1 MKYTVFFVEDE
12 KTIREKI
19 RSCMDWSSTDFEYL
33 GDAED
38 GETALMKIYELQPD
52 IVVTDIRMPKMNGLE
67 LCREIQYESPDT
79 CILILSGYSD
89 FEYAREAISLN
100 VFDYLLKPIT
110 PLNLLRAL
118 NKAAVHIGNHKVSKR
133 EIDNLRSELMIN
145 RGLQIERCF
154 QNLMSGTDIMNT
166 LKKTDSLGINLR
178 AGCYQVMLICGE
190 DHLDIVRL
198 QSIVKESGYPLPI
211 FRIGY
216 KEAGILLLAQTPE
229 RLAAQIK
236 QISSRIYADA
246 ASIEKTLYCE
256 CGIFVSQL
264 SDVNLSFQNACM
276 KAEINRRTGYVDD
289 QRIIEELN
297 SLKELDGLDTAM
309 LSEYLKTG
317 LLSELDDFLGRY
329 LASFRRH
336 KGIMIYALYT
346 ISHLTFVVKDFM
358 EQYGISMDT
367 LPKYEHTLAAYET
380 GNVVEEECREILRA
394 AISARDAQ
402 RENQY
407 DSIVDEVCRK
417 IRKDYA
423 KGDISLNAL
432 AKAVNTSP
440 AYLST
445 IFKQHMGKT
454 LTAYIVDIRI
464 SKAKELL
471 RNTSMRTSEIGEAV
485 GYDDPNYFSVFFKKH
500 TGMTPREYRNER

>member
-12 KTIREKI
+12 ETIREKI
-19 RSCMDWSSTDFEYL
+19 RSSIDWSSTDFDYL
-33 GDAED
+33 GDAGD

-52 IVVTDIRMPKMNGLE
+52 IVVTDIRMPKMSGLE

-110 PLNLLRAL
+110 PLNLLKAL

-145 RGLQIERCF
+145 RGLQLERCF

-166 LKKTDSLGINLR
+166 LRKTEALGINLR
-178 AGCYQVMLICGE
+178 AGCYQVMLICSR
-190 DHLDIVRL
+190 DYLDTAYL
-198 QSIVKESGYPLPI
+198 QTVIRETGYPLPI

-216 KEAGILLLAQTPE
+216 KEAGILFLAQTPE
-229 RLAAQIK
+229 RLDDQIK
-236 QISSRIYADA
+236 RISSKIHASA
-246 ASIEKTLYCE
+246 AGKTLHCE
-256 CGIFVSQL
+256 CGILVRQL

-289 QRIIEELN
+289 QRIAEELN

-317 LLSELDDFLGRY
+317 LLSELNDFLDRY
-329 LASFRRH
+329 LISFKKH
-336 KGIMIYALYT
+336 KGVMIYALYT

-358 EQYGISMDT
+358 EQYGISTDT
-367 LPKYEHTLAAYET
+367 LPRYEHTLAACET
-380 GNVVEEECREILRA
+380 GMVIEEECREILKA
-394 AISARDAQ
+394 AICARDAQ

-407 DSIVDEVCRK
+407 DAMVDEVCRK

-423 KGDISLNAL
+423 QGDISLNAL

-471 RNTSMRTSEIGEAV
+471 RNTGMRTSEIGEAV